1 MVKCNNKDKTD
12 SCKSF
17 KITWSETGYVSPPTS
32 YFKGKTVGDV
42 AKKLATRLF
51 KEAASDPKYANETT
65 LKMMVRET
73 TRGSAKT
80 TTFFKATREKLASP
94 IIRPIG
100 EGRTLTVTHRVKV
113 VRCDDK
119 WDPKTAKAPKAEK
132 APKAAKAAKAP
143 KAAEIVSA

>member
-1 MVKCNNKDKTD
+1 MVKCNNKDKAD

-51 KEAASDPKYANETT
+51 KEASRDPKYANETT

-73 TRGSAKT
+73 TRGSAKA
-80 TTFFKATREKLASP
+80 TTFFKATREKLPSP

-113 VRCDDK
+113 MRCDDK
-119 WDPKTAKAPKAEK
+119 WDPKTT
-132 APKAAKAAKAP
+132 KAAATKKTAP
-143 KAAEIVSA
+143 SASDSS